1 MRLAILTTATL
12 HHVYFVQ
19 QIAGRFPIARVYCET
34 GSVRPSFDTFHP
46 FEAARDQYEHQ
57 VWFKGACPH
66 LADFA
71 ATETVASLN
80 DPTSV
85 ASLAK
90 LAPDAVL
97 VFGTGRLAPPVIG
110 IQPRFVLNLHGG
122 DPEEYRGL
130 DTHLWAIYHRDFHGL
145 VTTLHLVT
153 PVLDDGDIVSQA
165 GVRLHRNMQ
174 LHQLR
179 RANTEACVQ
188 LSVAALASIKAQG
201 SVPMRAQRR
210 HGRYYSFM
218 PAALKGQCQRR
229 FVAYTSRLSDTDE

>member
-1 MRLAILTTATL
+1 
-12 HHVYFVQ
+12 
-19 QIAGRFPIARVYCET
+19 
-34 GSVRPSFDTFHP
+34 
-46 FEAARDQYEHQ
+46 
-57 VWFKGACPH
+57 
-66 LADFA
+66 
-71 ATETVASLN
+71 
-80 DPTSV
+80 
-85 ASLAK
+85 
-90 LAPDAVL
+90 
-97 VFGTGRLAPPVIG
+97 
-110 IQPRFVLNLHGG
+110 
-122 DPEEYRGL
+122 
-130 DTHLWAIYHRDFHGL
+130 
-145 VTTLHLVT
+145 
-153 PVLDDGDIVSQA
+153 VLDDGDIVSQA